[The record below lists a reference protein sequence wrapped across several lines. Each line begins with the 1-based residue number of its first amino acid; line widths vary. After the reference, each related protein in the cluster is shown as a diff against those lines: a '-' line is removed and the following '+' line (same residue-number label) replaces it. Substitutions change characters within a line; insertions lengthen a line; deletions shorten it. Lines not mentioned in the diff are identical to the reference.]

1 MVPELAG
8 GSSKP
13 RSSQEVEALSPQEI
27 IEEAGRLSLEDLEKV
42 AAALEFEA
50 MDRRLEAEPEPT
62 SL

>member
-1 MVPELAG
+1 M
-8 GSSKP
+8 
-13 RSSQEVEALSPQEI
+13 SPQEI